1 MTTNPSLHERASRI
15 RLVVLDVD
23 GVLTDN
29 RLFYGDNGVEYKSFY
44 TRDGHGMVLLRQAGI
59 DLGIITGRQS
69 ELVTRR
75 MNDLKV
81 KYVYQGV
88 PDKLPSFEH
97 LMAECGLQP
106 EEIAYMGDDILDL
119 PLLRRVGLA
128 AMPADGEA
136 SIRPYVHFTS
146 HHPGGRGAVRE
157 LCELILKAQG
167 KWDDVMDFYLR

>member
-1 MTTNPSLHERASRI
+1 MKPNPSVHDRAEKI
-15 RLVVLDVD
+15 RLLVLDVD

-29 RLFYGDNGVEYKSFY
+29 RLFYGANGVEYKSFY

-59 DLGIITGRQS
+59 ELGIITGRQS

-88 PDKLPSFEH
+88 PDKLPSFEQ

-106 EEIAYMGDDILDL
+106 EQVAYMGDDILDL

-128 AMPADGEA
+128 AMPADGA
-136 SIRPYVHFTS
+136 PDIRPHVHFVS
-146 HHPGGRGAVRE
+146 RFPGGHGAVRE

-167 KWDDVMDFYLR
+167 KWSNVMDFYLR